1 MFFAIQTNL
10 CLEVFLFSINKPHRR
25 LCQQKPHPTFLG
37 RFVRPPNQV
46 ISGLHLARERGY
58 QKSLLYWRRFSW
70 GQLQVTRWLRWST
83 AFFWMFGAGKMA
95 QQGVTH
101 TIPRKD
107 KGPLRGIHF
116 YGVFVLHAT
125 SCTAFFVFFGGKS
138 TFGYLK
144 GIHGWICWSDS
155 DKNFFEEVLQ
165 NMYCMPLKNENHN
178 FVSCSNCYGWST

>member
-1 MFFAIQTNL
+1 MSTKNRTQ
-10 CLEVFLFSINKPHRR
+10 LFWDASSALQIRSSPAFILQGSEATKKACFTEGVSVEANSRSLADSVGPR
-25 LCQQKPHPTFLG
+25 L
-37 RFVRPPNQV
+37 
-46 ISGLHLARERGY
+46 
-58 QKSLLYWRRFSW
+58 
-70 GQLQVTRWLRWST
+70 
-83 AFFWMFGAGKMA
+83 FFWMFGAGKMA

-144 GIHGWICWSDS
+144 GIHGWIC
-155 DKNFFEEVLQ
+155 
-165 NMYCMPLKNENHN
+165 
-178 FVSCSNCYGWST
+178 